1 MKSILLNG
9 SDWRTTCY
17 WRQLW
22 KVCTPGEEHLLF
34 QPNLSPIPATV
45 PGAVHED
52 LKKAGIIPDWN
63 IGLNSIAS
71 EWVNHRDWSFKK
83 TVQIPA
89 DMAGRLTLEFDGL
102 DYAGHVAVNSCI
114 IGQFEGTHLRHEYD
128 VTDCVKPGMTVNLE
142 VMVYASPE
150 VDAQCG
156 YTSETRIFKPRF
168 GYSWD
173 WCARLVNIGIWQ
185 DVRLVARGASRLR
198 NPLVQAKLSEDN
210 QSGSVRIRTDIEGQ
224 AAALRYVITDQKGK
238 SVASGQLPVS
248 SPTIDARID
257 VASVKP
263 WWPATHGDQPLYTCA
278 IELHDAD
285 GTVSDRV
292 ERTIGF
298 KRVQWLK
305 NPGGPEDARPYVC
318 EINGRPV
325 YLRGI
330 NWVPPSPFYGTTHE
344 RRYESLIRLYRNMNA
359 NLLRVWGG
367 GILERPEFYAA
378 CDRLGLLVWQEF
390 PLSSSGVENWPPEY
404 PEVIETLK
412 RIAAEYIYRRSHHAS
427 HLLWCGGN
435 ELQGEIDGR
444 KTGGGKPVDE
454 NHPCMRGFAEVVGR
468 LDPDKRLLPT
478 SPTGPRFYA
487 QKEDFGK
494 GLHHH
499 IHGPWA
505 NLPLSER
512 YEYFNGDDA
521 MFRSELGAPGCE
533 SLEAIERFRG
543 TQKAWPPRS
552 DNAYWLHPACAW
564 IPWRDVTREFGPVE
578 DRESELA
585 FVVKASQYLQAESYR
600 YAAES
605 VRRRAMYSSGFMI
618 WMGHDCDHCTANNSV
633 IELTGWTKPAY
644 AWLQRAFAPL
654 HVSLRHDR
662 YHYTPGEVLSGQV
675 WANRRAGDAAAA
687 GVVRVRLLSL
697 DGKEHVATELPIRFN
712 GEESVLC
719 GSIEWTVPECPRKLF
734 VVDIVL
740 ELDGVTARNRY
751 VLSQAAAHPMSPLRT
766 LPGATLSVVETTPV
780 DKRRRRTTVRNDGL
794 VAAVGV
800 ELSARSLSWTLM
812 ADQNYLV
819 ILPGEQA
826 TFEYEILPT
835 YSMGGR
841 SSRGAKLQL
850 DWLNSDTSLPIKE

>member
-1 MKSILLNG
+1 M
-9 SDWRTTCY
+9 SDQEKNEMEGAADAAAATEDAHDHHHGHHHGHDHEEEEKFEFVEEPVFEVDY
-17 WRQLW
+17 KGDSAYEV
-22 KVCTPGEEHLLF
+22 KV
-34 QPNLSPIPATV
+34 
-45 PGAVHED
+45 
-52 LKKAGIIPDWN
+52 
-63 IGLNSIAS
+63 SIAPANEKKQAEKLLDELQEDAEMPGFRKGRAPRRLLEKKFGKALRGDATEKLVS
-71 EWVNHRDWSFKK
+71 AAFKK
-83 TVQIPA
+83 LVEEKKLRPIQTPKI
-89 DMAGRLTLEFDGL
+89 DGL
-102 DYAGHVAVNSCI
+102 
-114 IGQFEGTHLRHEYD
+114 E
-128 VTDCVKPGMTVNLE
+128 
-142 VMVYASPE
+142 
-150 VDAQCG
+150 
-156 YTSETRIFKPRF
+156 
-168 GYSWD
+168 
-173 WCARLVNIGIWQ
+173 
-185 DVRLVARGASRLR
+185 
-198 NPLVQAKLSEDN
+198 
-210 QSGSVRIRTDIEGQ
+210 
-224 AAALRYVITDQKGK
+224 
-238 SVASGQLPVS
+238 
-248 SPTIDARID
+248 
-257 VASVKP
+257 
-263 WWPATHGDQPLYTCA
+263 
-278 IELHDAD
+278 
-285 GTVSDRV
+285 
-292 ERTIGF
+292 
-298 KRVQWLK
+298 
-305 NPGGPEDARPYVC
+305 
-318 EINGRPV
+318 
-325 YLRGI
+325 
-330 NWVPPSPFYGTTHE
+330 
-344 RRYESLIRLYRNMNA
+344 
-359 NLLRVWGG
+359 

-454 NHPCMRGFAEVVGR
+454 NHPCMRGFAEVAGR

-521 MFRSELGAPGCE
+521 MFRSELGAPGNE

-543 TQKAWPPRS
+543 NQKAWPPRP

-662 YHYTPGEVLSGQV
+662 YHYAPGEALSGQV

-687 GVVRVRLLSL
+687 GVVHVRLLSF
-697 DGKEHVATELPIRFN
+697 DGKEHATTELPIRFN

-719 GSIEWTVPECPRKLF
+719 GSIEWTVPECPHKLF
-734 VVDIVL
+734 VVDMVL

-751 VLSQAAAHPMSPLRT
+751 VLSQTAAHPMSPLRT

-826 TFEYEILPT
+826 TFEYEVLPT
-835 YSMGGR
+835 CSMGGR

-850 DWLNSDTSLPIKE
+850 DWFNSDTSLPIKE